1 MAGNVAFSCEKSLAV
16 TNTALMAIK
25 HIEFDG
31 MKVSKTEEQLLNN
44 VEDMLGKRLQVEK
57 TRLAREA
64 QKKKDRGS

>member
-1 MAGNVAFSCEKSLAV
+1 
-16 TNTALMAIK
+16 
-25 HIEFDG
+25 
-31 MKVSKTEEQLLNN
+31 MKATKTEEQLLNN